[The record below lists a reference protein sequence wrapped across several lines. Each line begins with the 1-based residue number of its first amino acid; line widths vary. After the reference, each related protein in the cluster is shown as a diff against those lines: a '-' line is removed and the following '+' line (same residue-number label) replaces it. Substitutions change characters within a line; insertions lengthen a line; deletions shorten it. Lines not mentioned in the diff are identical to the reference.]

1 MDKFHRQTT
10 QERGRW
16 AEQLAVNWLH
26 KQGLREIC
34 RNYRC
39 RRGEI
44 DLIMQHHQAMV
55 FIEVRYRASLLY
67 GNACETIDLR
77 KRDRIMKAAQ
87 HFLITHPR
95 LASLPCRFDVVSV
108 HGTFQDPELGWIQ
121 GAFEA

>member
-1 MDKFHRQTT
+1 
-10 QERGRW
+10 
-16 AEQLAVNWLH
+16 
-26 KQGLREIC
+26 
-34 RNYRC
+34 
-39 RRGEI
+39 
-44 DLIMQHHQAMV
+44 MQHHQAMV
-55 FIEVRYRASLLY
+55 FIEVRYRASRLY
-67 GNACETIDLR
+67 GNASETIDLR